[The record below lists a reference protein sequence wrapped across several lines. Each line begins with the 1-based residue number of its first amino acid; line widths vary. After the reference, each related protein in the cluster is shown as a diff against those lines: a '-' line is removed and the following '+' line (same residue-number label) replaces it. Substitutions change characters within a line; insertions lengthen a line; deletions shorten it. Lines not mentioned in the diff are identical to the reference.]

1 MSQNLPP
8 ADTRIFLFHNPDA
21 SNDPGGATDRVN
33 EWLGKDR
40 SGGSYANLRVRDVT
54 TTPDG
59 HGGVYFTVVCT
70 LGHVPDKSDP
80 VTAPSA
86 AFNPAASGAPEI

>member
-8 ADTRIFLFHNPDA
+8 ADTRIFLFHSPEA
-21 SNDPGGATDRVN
+21 SQDPGGATDRVN

-40 SGGSYANLRVRDVT
+40 SGGSYAGLRVRDVQT
-54 TTPDG
+54 APDG

-70 LGHVPDKSDP
+70 LGQVRDD
-80 VTAPSA
+80 TAPARQASSG
-86 AFNPAASGAPEI
+86 PAI

>member
-8 ADTRIFLFHNPDA
+8 ADTRIFLFHSADA
-21 SNDPGGATDRVN
+21 ASDPGGATDRVN

-40 SGGSYANLRVRDVT
+40 SAGTYSGLRVREIT
-54 TTPDG
+54 TSPDG

-70 LGHVPDKSDP
+70 LGHVREDG
-80 VTAPSA
+80 
-86 AFNPAASGAPEI
+86 PAARTEPTLGAAPQI

>member
-8 ADTRIFLFHNPDA
+8 ADTRIFLFHSADA

-40 SGGSYANLRVRDVT
+40 SGGSYAGLRVREIST
-54 TTPDG
+54 SPDG

-70 LGHVPDKSDP
+70 LGQIRDDNDS
-80 VTAPSA
+80 VTAASSA
-86 AFNPAASGAPEI
+86 FDPAASGAPQI